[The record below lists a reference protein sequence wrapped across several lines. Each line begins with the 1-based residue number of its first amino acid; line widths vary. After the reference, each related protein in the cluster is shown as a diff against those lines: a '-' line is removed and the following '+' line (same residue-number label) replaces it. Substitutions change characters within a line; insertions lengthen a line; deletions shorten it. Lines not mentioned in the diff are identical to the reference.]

1 MPVHEH
7 LVGCGCSQTFDTL
20 STLSASHAEHTFVT
34 VQVKGLVKST
44 EAQEAEI
51 TQFQNRTL
59 DMLIRLEDDEREKLR
74 WESHQ

>member
-1 MPVHEH
+1 M
-7 LVGCGCSQTFDTL
+7 
-20 STLSASHAEHTFVT
+20 
-34 VQVKGLVKST
+34 QVKGLVRST

-74 WESHQ
+74 WELHQ